1 MLGDMTTSPLAHVQP
16 ADDLARLRKLAAGLD
31 QARLRELIAYAEQSA
46 RDRARVDAVFFAA
59 LRQIANE
66 VERHG

>member
-1 MLGDMTTSPLAHVQP
+1 MTHSPFAHVQP

-31 QARLRELIAYAEQSA
+31 QARLRELIEFAEQSS

-59 LRQIANE
+59 LRQLADE
-66 VERHG
+66 AER